1 MAVAQTLQP
10 ETFAPLRGSVV
21 RVEADRERGDLV
33 LGTGITVAPGIVV
46 TNCHVT
52 RDATTIR
59 ISGGGSLWG
68 VTGQYADGNHDLCF
82 LRAPG
87 WLGSPVVMNERD
99 SLELGQAVAA
109 IGFTGGTGMSLRFGS
124 VRALHS
130 FDGGRVIES
139 DTAFTSGAS
148 GGGLFDATGALVGLL
163 TFRSRRESGS
173 YYSLPVRWIPT
184 ACPGTTNSPTS
195 IRCTMQCR
203 SGSVTARRCRIS
215 CALRHPDPASAA
227 ARRLDIRSGGLR
239 CERDMRCCRSFA
251 RCHWRTAMTFRPGR
265 GSSSC

>member
-1 MAVAQTLQP
+1 MTRATSSPRTGKAFAPVAWLATFLLLGPMAVAQTLQP
-10 ETFAPLRGSVV
+10 ATFAPLRGSVV

-33 LGTGITVAPGIVV
+33 IGTGITVAPGIVV

-68 VTGQYADGNHDLCF
+68 VTGPYADGNHDLCF

-87 WLGSPVVMNERD
+87 WLGRPVVMNERD

-173 YYSLPVRWIPT
+173 YYSLPVRWIRDRL
-184 ACPGTTNSPTS
+184 PGND
-195 IRCTMQCR
+195 QFAD
-203 SGSVTARRCRIS
+203 V
-215 CALRHPDPASAA
+215 HPLHDAMPFWQ
-227 ARRLDIRSGGLR
+227 
-239 CERDMRCCRSFA
+239 RDRETLPYFMRVA
-251 RCHWRTAMTFRPGR
+251 PP
-265 GSSSC
+265 